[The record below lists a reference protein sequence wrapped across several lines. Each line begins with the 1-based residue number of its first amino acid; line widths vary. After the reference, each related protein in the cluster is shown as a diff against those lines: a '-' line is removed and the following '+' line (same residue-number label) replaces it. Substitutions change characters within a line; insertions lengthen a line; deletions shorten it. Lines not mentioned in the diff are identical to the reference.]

1 MFREPPPNC
10 GFLMFQRAP
19 QQWRLAPPLN
29 PQISIC
35 AGRSLIFGLLLD
47 LAITQR
53 DGAVGEFSPPR
64 IMAHDDHGSP
74 LLINLIP
81 KDFADVFSSLG
92 VERSRWLVCEKDRGI
107 SSQGP
112 RYGDSLLFSRAQ
124 FVGFLMK
131 FIAQPELK
139 KQLTSHFH
147 TSGLA
152 RIANFKADCHVVQR
166 R

>member
-1 MFREPPPNC
+1 MFREPLPSC

-19 QQWRLAPPLN
+19 QQWRLPAPLN
-29 PQISIC
+29 LQLSIC
-35 AGRSLIFGLLLD
+35 AWRSLIFGLLLD

-53 DGAVGEFSPPR
+53 DGTVGEFSPAR
-64 IMAHDDHGSP
+64 IMAHDDNGSP

-81 KDFADVFSSLG
+81 KDFADVFSSH
-92 VERSRWLVCEKDRGI
+92 
-107 SSQGP
+107 GP
-112 RYGDSLLFSRAQ
+112 RNGHSLLFSRAE

-131 FIAQPELK
+131 FIAQSELK

-147 TSGLA
+147 ASGLA
-152 RIANFKADCHVVQR
+152 RIANFKADCYVVQR